1 MAKIGYARVSSKTQ
15 NIERQL
21 NILEEHNVDKIF
33 KEKMSGATTNRPALT
48 NLLNY
53 IRDDDIVV
61 VTELDRLGR
70 NNADLTKIM
79 STIQAKGA
87 TLEVLNL
94 PTLQGIDDTNL
105 RQLINNLMIE
115 LYKYQAEQERKN
127 IRERQQAGITLAKK
141 QGKYKGRKPLFTEHS
156 EQLQHAFNL
165 YKKGFSINQ
174 TAQMT
179 GINRETL
186 RRYINKYLKE

>member
-1 MAKIGYARVSSKTQ
+1 LAKIGYARVSSKTQ

-21 NILEEHNVDKIF
+21 NILEEHNVVKIF

-48 NLLNY
+48 DLLNY

-70 NNADLTKIM
+70 HNADLTKIM

-141 QGKYKGRKPLFTEHS
+141 QGKYKGRKHLFTEHS

-165 YKKGFSINQ
+165 YKKGHSINQ

>member
-15 NIERQL
+15 NINRQVEKL
-21 NILEEHNVDKIF
+21 KEHEVTKIF
-33 KEKMSGATTNRPALT
+33 QDKSSGAITKRPALAD
-48 NLLNY
+48 LINY

-70 NNADLTKIM
+70 NNRDLTDIM
-79 STIQAKGA
+79 TTIQSKGA
-87 TLEVLNL
+87 TLEILNL
-94 PTLQGIDDTNL
+94 PTLQGIEDKNL

-127 IRERQQAGITLAKK
+127 IRERQRAGISLAKK
-141 QGKYKGRKPLFTEHS
+141 QGKYKGRKPLFDKNS
-156 EQLQHAFNL
+156 EQLQHAFDL
-165 YKKGFSINQ
+165 YKKGHSINQ
-174 TAQMT
+174 TAKMT

-186 RRYINKYLKE
+186 RRYIHKHM

>member
-21 NILEEHNVDKIF
+21 NIFKEHNIDKIF

-48 NLLNY
+48 DLLNY

-70 NNADLTKIM
+70 NNQDLTKIM
-79 STIQAKGA
+79 STIQVKGA

-94 PTLQGIDDTNL
+94 PTLQGIDDKNL

-141 QGKYKGRKPLFTEHS
+141 QGKYKGRKPLFTEPVSYTH
-156 EQLQHAFNL
+156 L
-165 YKKGFSINQ
+165 
-174 TAQMT
+174 
-179 GINRETL
+179 
-186 RRYINKYLKE
+186 